1 MLATVSHLVVSVIEV
16 NVIAVNVISRR
27 NLVNMVSRVRRLIP
41 RVRGHITRVRGHT
54 AAQNFLAAAAAPL
67 DLAA

>member
-1 MLATVSHLVVSVIEV
+1 MFATVSHLAGIVIEV
-16 NVIAVNVISRR
+16 NVIAVSVIEVNVISRR

-41 RVRGHITRVRGHT
+41 RVRGRT